1 MTTITIK
8 LVRNETV
15 SLTPWVEA
23 ATKARQ
29 RPPQHPCHDYWSER
43 SREEGRKVMV
53 ITSGD

>member
-29 RPPQHPCHDYWSER
+29 HPPQHPCHDYWSER

-53 ITSGD
+53 ITRDD